1 MFPFSKVLPG
11 CSVFTSF
18 LTIITFKTFYFKIIS
33 NLQKNCN
40 NHANISHI
48 FFAQMHQLLRF
59 SPCMLFS
66 LSLCMHEYVCVCVTH
81 TVLVKITSDF
91 HVVKSNDHFSALIQ
105 SAAPKVADNALLL
118 ETLHLASRIHLL
130 LVLYLLA
137 TTSQSPLLSPFRY
150 KNLLL
155 LKGPGPTSLFNV
167 HSLPT
172 CTHPLSRH

>member
-1 MFPFSKVLPG
+1 MQIFP
-11 CSVFTSF
+11 
-18 LTIITFKTFYFKIIS
+18 
-33 NLQKNCN
+33 
-40 NHANISHI
+40 I
-48 FFAQMHQLLRF
+48 FF
-59 SPCMLFS
+59 SPRCISCYDFPPVCYS
-66 LSLCMHEYVCVCVTH
+66 LSLSVCMNTCVCVTH
-81 TVLVKITSDF
+81 TILVKITSDF